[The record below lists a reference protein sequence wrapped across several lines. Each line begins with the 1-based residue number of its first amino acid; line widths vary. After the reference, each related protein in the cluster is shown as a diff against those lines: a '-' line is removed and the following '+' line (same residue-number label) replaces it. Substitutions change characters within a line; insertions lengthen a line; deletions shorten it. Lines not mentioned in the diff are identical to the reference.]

1 MICEICQKKIA
12 ESRIEKILSDADKA
26 FERLNNRYNKGEND
40 DDNTHKEKSNN
51 KKKCTKRGSDA
62 ISYTESVRHY

>member
-26 FERLNNRYNKGEND
+26 FERLNNRYNKGETHD
-40 DDNTHKEKSNN
+40 VDNNEEENNN
-51 KKKCTKRGSDA
+51 KKKCIKRESDA
-62 ISYTESVRHY
+62 ISHTESVRHY